1 MSKTWQWVIG
11 ICVVVVTLAAA
22 AALVVPLFLPPAAAG
37 WGGMPHMARGGGMM
51 GGFGRGGG
59 TFMGAGR
66 LLGPLAFV
74 GLIVLGVVMLVRVFA
89 PARPAGAVTP
99 PLAPA
104 TPAPCAHCGQPL
116 LAGWKAC
123 PYCGEKL

>member
-22 AALVVPLFLPPAAAG
+22 ATLVVPLFLPQAAAG
-37 WGGMPHMARGGGMM
+37 WGGMPHMLRGEPMM
-51 GGFGRGGG
+51 GGFGRGGA
-59 TFMGAGR
+59 FMGAGR
-66 LLGPLAFV
+66 LLGPLVFV

-104 TPAPCAHCGQPL
+104 ATPCAHCGQPL